1 VTRAETELEL
11 LGEGREAE
19 TLAWGE
25 HRVLRLLKD
34 PTRIDRLEREL
45 VALTAARR
53 GGAPVPAYTD
63 ARQSTVA
70 QASSSSEF
78 PVRTC

>member
-1 VTRAETELEL
+1 VNRAQTELEL

-25 HRVLRLLKD
+25 HRALRLLKD
-34 PTRIDRLEREL
+34 PTRVDRLEREL

-53 GGAPVPAYTD
+53 GGARPSAV
-63 ARQSTVA
+63 ARA
-70 QASSSSEF
+70 WSSSEF